1 MKARIVALALIGSVL
16 ASVANAEGP
25 AVSALNGKFSLEG
38 GTTGSGSA
46 GNARS
51 SAVGTTQG
59 SIAAPLG
66 PSFGVQLD
74 GIASASYGSFV
85 GGGGA
90 HVFWRDPTIGLAG
103 PIAALGGGGGTT
115 VGLYGGEGELYA
127 GVFTLGAL
135 GGYLSATSPSGAVPS
150 GGFWQG
156 RLTVYPIADLALG
169 LSGGQESGFSSGSA
183 TIEYQPDFIAS
194 HNVSLF
200 VDSDVGDNG
209 YYRVTSGVR
218 FYFGPEKTLIRRQ
231 REDDPL
237 VIMQIIRRIEFRTGN
252 GPNGASPGNSGN
264 GGAGGLI
271 CGRPCGG

>member
-1 MKARIVALALIGSVL
+1 LALVGVVIAG
-16 ASVANAEGP
+16 VAHAEGP
-25 AVSALNGKFSLEG
+25 AVSGLNGKFSLEG
-38 GTTGSGSA
+38 GATGSGSG
-46 GNARS
+46 GNGRS

-66 PSFGVQLD
+66 SHFGAQLD
-74 GIASASYGSFV
+74 GLASASYGSFL

-103 PIAALGGGGGTT
+103 PIAALGGGRGTT

-156 RLTVYPIADLALG
+156 RLIVYPIADLALG
-169 LSGGQESGFSSGSA
+169 LSGGQESGFSRGSA
-183 TIEYQPDFIAS
+183 TIEYQPEFIAS

-218 FYFGPEKTLIRRQ
+218 FYFGPEKTLIRRH

-252 GPNGASPGNSGN
+252 GLSGSSQDGGN
-264 GGAGGLI
+264 GGRGGLLY
-271 CGRPCGG
+271 GNGG

>member
-1 MKARIVALALIGSVL
+1 MRTVALALVGVVL
-16 ASVANAEGP
+16 AGVAHAEGP
-25 AVSALNGKFSLEG
+25 AVSGLNGKFSLEG
-38 GTTGSGSA
+38 GATGSRSS
-46 GNARS
+46 GN
-51 SAVGTTQG
+51 SAVGTAEG
-59 SIAAPLG
+59 AIAAPLG
-66 PSFGVQLD
+66 SRFGAQLD
-74 GIASASYGSFV
+74 GLASTSYGSFL

-103 PIAALGGGGGTT
+103 PIAALGGGRGTT
-115 VGLYGGEGELYA
+115 VGLYGAEGELYA
-127 GVFTLGAL
+127 GVFTVGAL

-156 RLTVYPIADLALG
+156 RLTVYPIADLALSLG
-169 LSGGQESGFSSGSA
+169 GGQEAGFGSGSA

-200 VDSDVGDNG
+200 VDGDIGEDG

-237 VIMQIIRRIEFRTGN
+237 VIKQIIRRIEFRTGI
-252 GPNGASPGNSGN
+252 GPNGSSQDGTGGN
-264 GGAGGLI
+264 GGRGGLLF
-271 CGRPCGG
+271 GTGG

>member
-1 MKARIVALALIGSVL
+1 MRDRIVALALIGSVL
-16 ASVANAEGP
+16 GSVAHAEEP

-38 GTTGSGSA
+38 GATGSGSA
-46 GNARS
+46 GNGRS
-51 SAVGTTQG
+51 SAVGTAQG

-66 PSFGVQLD
+66 SSFGAQLD
-74 GIASASYGSFV
+74 GLASTSYGSFV

-90 HVFWRDPTIGLAG
+90 HVFWRDPARGLAG
-103 PIAALGGGGGTT
+103 PIAALGGGRGAM

-237 VIMQIIRRIEFRTGN
+237 VIMQIIRRIELRTGN
-252 GPNGASPGNSGN
+252 GPNGATPGTAGGN
-264 GGAGGLI
+264 GGQAGLI
-271 CGRPCGG
+271 GNGA